1 MTAPPDP
8 TSIRP
13 AATVIV
19 LRPGVADSGALEVLM
34 VRRNRAVAFMGGAYV
49 FPGGRVDEA
58 DAVTTPEAKAGV
70 DGLDHVDRCVDLP
83 REVEAAYRVAAIR
96 ELLEEAG
103 LLLARRDGR
112 IVDAGVAAALRL
124 SLLGEMPFAALAAS
138 QGLTLALD
146 AVMPFAHWVTPP
158 VEIRRYDTR
167 FLMARV
173 PPAQDASHDD
183 GETTALEWL
192 RPADAVARG
201 ARGDIQLPPP
211 TWSTLKRLARFDSV
225 DAAWQW
231 AATTP
236 IVRIEPGFSTEGG
249 VRRLMLPGDPT
260 YPLPAGLEPLE
271 DVRFELTDGIWRPV
285 RVTGADPSL
294 GRA

>member
-183 GETTALEWL
+183 GETALEWL